1 MLVVYKLPRFIPREG
16 HAEADLPSLRQDV
29 RSIASE
35 KAKIYLEDILRSL
48 HGLQPGSNFK

>member
-1 MLVVYKLPRFIPREG
+1 MLLVYKLPRFIPREG
-16 HAEADLPSLRQDV
+16 HAEDLPSLRQDV